1 MCWIL
6 LVTEIRLPGY
16 QAQAHGSTGPQKRN
30 SSLLSPLAATP
41 IPDDSLG
48 AGFCFKSLFFRS
60 AKHILPRPSIC
71 WDYKTKCVL
80 QGILIRVSQ
89 AERVSTGSQSAKHC
103 QQIKIK
109 MANLQKFCYM
119 FHIYISLLLFTGS
132 YKCAVQ
138 MSYSYY
144 I

>member
-6 LVTEIRLPGY
+6 LVTEIPLPGY
-16 QAQAHGSTGPQKRN
+16 QAQAHGSPGPQKRN

-41 IPDDSLG
+41 IPDDSLE
-48 AGFCFKSLFFRS
+48 AGFCFKPLFFRF
-60 AKHILPRPSIC
+60 AKHILPQPSIC

-89 AERVSTGSQSAKHC
+89 AERVSTGNQSAKHC

-109 MANLQKFCYM
+109 MANLQKLLHVS
-119 FHIYISLLLFTGS
+119 HIYKPPVV
-132 YKCAVQ
+132 YW
-138 MSYSYY
+138 
-144 I
+144 